1 MNLDE
6 LLSQIQNMRTALGCS
21 AALRR
26 LAQLQQQADEAPS
39 PQHQLE
45 IMATFCTE
53 LATSLEELQATITEH
68 QQANTGLRQ
77 TNDHLELALMAVN
90 GIIYDWEI
98 EQRTL
103 FRTQGLVEIL
113 GYRPEEAEPTLKWW
127 TQRIHPDD
135 RQRVRQ
141 HISNALANN
150 SDFALEYRV
159 RHKSDRYLYVWDKG
173 LIIRNAAGKA
183 VRVVGS
189 TIDISE
195 RKQAEAALREQTQFL
210 RNVIDTNPNLICVK
224 DWESKFTLSNQA
236 LADLY
241 GTTVEDIIGK
251 TDADFNPD
259 PTQVEQY
266 LRDDRQVISTLQP
279 KFIPEEA
286 ITSATGEIRWLQTI
300 KKPLLSG
307 DGQTCNHVLAV
318 ATDITDRIQ
327 AEEEAQRSAAEITQ
341 LFNMLPCFVWKF
353 CPATN
358 EFIYATEI
366 MTELSGISREA
377 FFQKHQIWDE
387 RVDSGQESQA
397 ALTIASEAI
406 SKGEP
411 YRVNYLFHTLDKG
424 SRWFEVLG
432 KPAYEDGVL
441 YYYGSTTDITECKQA
456 LEALRQSEALRHT
469 VMKNAPV
476 VLYALDREGNLTL
489 SEGKGLRRLGFKP
502 GQAVGQSVFELYHNR
517 PDVLANI
524 RRTLAGAEGT
534 WIAEI
539 DDVVHNNRTTPL
551 RDENG
556 QIIGLIG
563 VATDITERRR
573 VEKALEKLNAEL
585 ENRVRERTESL
596 EQLNEQLKVE
606 IAERTKVEAA
616 LRQREQEFRAL
627 AENAPDVI
635 ERFDR
640 ELRHV
645 YVNPAMELATG
656 KSQTEFMGKTNRELG
671 MPEPNLALWEGVL
684 EKIFATGQEEQIEF
698 RVNTPTGLKYYQ
710 TRLVPEFTVDGD
722 SSTDGKPV
730 FVLGISRDIT
740 DRIQALEALQE
751 SEERFRQLAENIHE
765 VFWIISLDGPQMLYV
780 SPAYEE
786 IWGKSSAS
794 LYENPMSWLSTVH
807 PDDRDCL
814 LAILENLDGGDYDA
828 EYRIVRP
835 DGSIRW
841 IRDRG
846 FSINDA
852 QGRPYRRAGIAK
864 DITVHK
870 QAEAETFKALL
881 KERELGELKSRFVS
895 MTSHEFRT
903 PLTAIQS
910 SLELLLRYRDRYS
923 EERQLTHLHHIQTS
937 VEHMTQILN
946 DILVVGEAESGKFE
960 FNPRP
965 IDLVQFCRNLVEEL
979 QLSTKNKC
987 AIAFTYQTNST
998 PTPQDSD
1005 QEETRQIDN
1014 LPCGFPLLDEK
1025 LLRRILGNLL
1035 SNAIKYSPTGSAVQ
1049 FHLTCFDDTAI
1060 FQIQDQGIGIPAQ
1073 DLAHLFEPF
1082 HRANNVGSI
1091 QGTGLGL
1098 AIVKQGVDLHG
1109 GEITVA
1115 SVVGEGTTFTV
1126 TLPLSNSM
1134 PYLDD

>member
-1 MNLDE
+1 VIEKAWTRRNCMNLDE

-377 FFQKHQIWDE
+377 FFRSIKF
-387 RVDSGQESQA
+387 GM
-397 ALTIASEAI
+397 SE
-406 SKGEP
+406 
-411 YRVNYLFHTLDKG
+411 
-424 SRWFEVLG
+424 
-432 KPAYEDGVL
+432 
-441 YYYGSTTDITECKQA
+441 
-456 LEALRQSEALRHT
+456 
-469 VMKNAPV
+469 
-476 VLYALDREGNLTL
+476 
-489 SEGKGLRRLGFKP
+489 
-502 GQAVGQSVFELYHNR
+502 
-517 PDVLANI
+517 
-524 RRTLAGAEGT
+524 
-534 WIAEI
+534 
-539 DDVVHNNRTTPL
+539 
-551 RDENG
+551 
-556 QIIGLIG
+556 
-563 VATDITERRR
+563 
-573 VEKALEKLNAEL
+573 
-585 ENRVRERTESL
+585 
-596 EQLNEQLKVE
+596 
-606 IAERTKVEAA
+606 
-616 LRQREQEFRAL
+616 
-627 AENAPDVI
+627 
-635 ERFDR
+635 
-640 ELRHV
+640 
-645 YVNPAMELATG
+645 
-656 KSQTEFMGKTNRELG
+656 
-671 MPEPNLALWEGVL
+671 
-684 EKIFATGQEEQIEF
+684 
-698 RVNTPTGLKYYQ
+698 
-710 TRLVPEFTVDGD
+710 
-722 SSTDGKPV
+722 
-730 FVLGISRDIT
+730 
-740 DRIQALEALQE
+740 
-751 SEERFRQLAENIHE
+751 
-765 VFWIISLDGPQMLYV
+765 
-780 SPAYEE
+780 
-786 IWGKSSAS
+786 
-794 LYENPMSWLSTVH
+794 
-807 PDDRDCL
+807 
-814 LAILENLDGGDYDA
+814 
-828 EYRIVRP
+828 
-835 DGSIRW
+835 SIR
-841 IRDRG
+841 
-846 FSINDA
+846 
-852 QGRPYRRAGIAK
+852 GRSR
-864 DITVHK
+864 K
-870 QAEAETFKALL
+870 Q
-881 KERELGELKSRFVS
+881 R
-895 MTSHEFRT
+895 
-903 PLTAIQS
+903 
-910 SLELLLRYRDRYS
+910 
-923 EERQLTHLHHIQTS
+923 
-937 VEHMTQILN
+937 
-946 DILVVGEAESGKFE
+946 
-960 FNPRP
+960 
-965 IDLVQFCRNLVEEL
+965 
-979 QLSTKNKC
+979 
-987 AIAFTYQTNST
+987 
-998 PTPQDSD
+998 
-1005 QEETRQIDN
+1005 
-1014 LPCGFPLLDEK
+1014 
-1025 LLRRILGNLL
+1025 
-1035 SNAIKYSPTGSAVQ
+1035 
-1049 FHLTCFDDTAI
+1049 
-1060 FQIQDQGIGIPAQ
+1060 
-1073 DLAHLFEPF
+1073 
-1082 HRANNVGSI
+1082 
-1091 QGTGLGL
+1091 
-1098 AIVKQGVDLHG
+1098 
-1109 GEITVA
+1109 
-1115 SVVGEGTTFTV
+1115 
-1126 TLPLSNSM
+1126 
-1134 PYLDD
+1134 